1 MLPSHMKRSY
11 TELREAVSA
20 ENILDDD
27 RLETATNVSTVLT
40 AQPSTV
46 ITGTTLRKGLLWQQR
61 DKLFSRWK
69 ERFFI
74 LTADYLQ
81 CFKKASSRISEM
93 GGFIFKLRLSE
104 VRLFKKGCFFPQ
116 KGHACIYFFLGGRC
130 GVGGQEGVS
139 HYRPHPQQGRENPI
153 PQTRGDPRVVRRHQ
167 GRKNAHT

>member
-11 TELREAVSA
+11 AELREAVSA
-20 ENILDDD
+20 ENILDD

-104 VRLFKKGCFFPQ
+104 VRWKKCFKEEKT
-116 KGHACIYFFLGGRC
+116 FLGQAMKRSHHHINMHVYKFLGRGR
-130 GVGGQEGVS
+130 GVGGQAGVS
-139 HYRPHPQQGRENPI
+139 HNRPH
-153 PQTRGDPRVVRRHQ
+153 T
-167 GRKNAHT
+167 